1 MIYQKN
7 TNIGQISVAK
17 NVVTEI
23 IYKVVRV
30 FGNNV
35 VVDNY
40 AKSSNKL
47 YYKMSGGADS
57 NAIEITNS
65 ESGIAIKIYIM
76 VKFGTSI
83 SKVSKLIIS
92 AVNESFEKT
101 FGMKPSSIE
110 VIITGVFSKNVVK
123 RNIKVTEKR

>member
-92 AVNESFEKT
+92 AVNEGFEKT
-101 FGMKPSSIE
+101 FGMKPSSTE
-110 VIITGVFSKNVVK
+110 VIITGVFSKNVVR

>member
-1 MIYQKN
+1 MIYQKD

-23 IYKVVRV
+23 IYKAVRV

-92 AVNESFEKT
+92 EVNEGFAKT
-101 FGMKPSSIE
+101 FGMKPSSTE
-110 VIITGVFSKNVVK
+110 VIITGVFSKNVVR

>member
-40 AKSSNKL
+40 A
-47 YYKMSGGADS
+47 
-57 NAIEITNS
+57 
-65 ESGIAIKIYIM
+65 
-76 VKFGTSI
+76 
-83 SKVSKLIIS
+83 
-92 AVNESFEKT
+92 
-101 FGMKPSSIE
+101 
-110 VIITGVFSKNVVK
+110 
-123 RNIKVTEKR
+123 

>member
-1 MIYQKN
+1 MIYQKD

-23 IYKVVRV
+23 IYKAVRV

-92 AVNESFEKT
+92 EVNEGFEKT
-101 FGMKPSSIE
+101 FGMKPSSTE
-110 VIITGVFSKNVVK
+110 VIITGVFSKNVVR

>member
-76 VKFGTSI
+76 VKIDTVFPS
-83 SKVSKLIIS
+83 VYNIINS
-92 AVNESFEKT
+92 L
-101 FGMKPSSIE
+101 
-110 VIITGVFSKNVVK
+110 
-123 RNIKVTEKR
+123 